1 LPARQARRPGR
12 QPRRSAGRPRAAR
25 RPAACPGGHHVGK
38 LRRRSLVSSRR
49 LATRGKRLA
58 RPGKSG
64 PERAETLLTKRALI
78 TGITG
83 QDGSY
88 LTEHLHA
95 QGYEVWGLIRGQAN
109 PRVRGI
115 RKLVG
120 DVRLVRGDLLDQ
132 GSLISAVER
141 VQPDEIYNLAAIS
154 YVPMSWQQAELT
166 GEVTGLGVLR
176 VLEAI
181 RVCSGISASRSPA
194 GGQIRF
200 YQASSSEMFGKVR
213 ESPQSELTSFHP
225 RSPYGVAKAY
235 GHFITQNYRE
245 SYGMFAVSGILFNH
259 ESPRRGA
266 EFVTR
271 KVSLGVAAIKLGFE
285 RQLRLGNMQARRDW
299 GFAGDYVRCMQLMLA
314 QAEPA
319 DYVVGTGVTH
329 GVDELVE
336 LAFKVAGLDW
346 REHVVCDAAFIRPAE
361 IDHLCADSSKAR
373 DQLGWEPK
381 VGFEELVAMM
391 VEADLAL
398 LSASGSQADDSFGPD
413 SW

>member
-1 LPARQARRPGR
+1 M
-12 QPRRSAGRPRAAR
+12 
-25 RPAACPGGHHVGK
+25 
-38 LRRRSLVSSRR
+38 
-49 LATRGKRLA
+49 
-58 RPGKSG
+58 
-64 PERAETLLTKRALI
+64 
-78 TGITG
+78 
-83 QDGSY
+83 
-88 LTEHLHA
+88 
-95 QGYEVWGLIRGQAN
+95 
-109 PRVRGI
+109 RGI
-115 RKLVG
+115 RQLVG

-194 GGQIRF
+194 RGQIRF
-200 YQASSSEMFGKVR
+200 YQASSSEMFGQVR

-271 KVSLGVAAIKLGFE
+271 KVSLGVAKIKLGFE
-285 RQLRLGNMQARRDW
+285 RQLRLGNMAARRDW

-314 QAEPA
+314 QPEPA
-319 DYVVGTGVTH
+319 TTWWGPASPTGWMSWWNWPSRSRGWT
-329 GVDELVE
+329 GAIMWCATRRSSGLPR
-336 LAFKVAGLDW
+336 LIICARTRPRRGISSAGS
-346 REHVVCDAAFIRPAE
+346 RR
-361 IDHLCADSSKAR
+361 
-373 DQLGWEPK
+373 
-381 VGFEELVAMM
+381 
-391 VEADLAL
+391 
-398 LSASGSQADDSFGPD
+398 SASRNWWP
-413 SW
+413 